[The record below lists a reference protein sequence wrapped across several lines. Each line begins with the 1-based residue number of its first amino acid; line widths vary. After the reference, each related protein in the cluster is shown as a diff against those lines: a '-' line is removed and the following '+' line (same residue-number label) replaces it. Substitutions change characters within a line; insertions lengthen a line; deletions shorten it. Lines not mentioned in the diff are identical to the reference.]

1 MLANKQSRVKEDEW
15 IFLKIVFWNFFGF
28 IGLRGSENRQET
40 EEKEQEVHLRDCD
53 KLRFILLCCLF
64 KDIEVDNYKIKP

>member
-1 MLANKQSRVKEDEW
+1 MNGYFKRLFSG
-15 IFLKIVFWNFFGF
+15 IFAF
-28 IGLRGSENRQET
+28 IGLRGSENRQES

-64 KDIEVDNYKIKP
+64 KGIEVDNCKIKP

>member
-1 MLANKQSRVKEDEW
+1 MD
-15 IFLKIVFWNFFGF
+15 IFKDCFLEFFGF

-64 KDIEVDNYKIKP
+64 KNIEVDNCKIKP